1 VKAADWRLAGHGGVE
16 LQAQG
21 WLPESD
27 IGGEV
32 RDVIAIAHGYA
43 EHGGRYGNL
52 VERLV
57 PLGYALYALDHRGH
71 GRSGGSRALVDRMA
85 WVIED
90 FHRFVAEVR
99 GRHGGRR
106 VKLLGHSM
114 GGNVAFGYALRW
126 PEDLSGLV
134 LSGPAIG
141 GLVPGFQR
149 LMLRLMSALAPN
161 AGTIAL
167 PPGAVSRDP
176 AVVAA
181 YVADPL
187 VTVGKMPART
197 VAEMVAA
204 AGRYR
209 EAAPAMKVPVLIQH
223 GEADSLVPLAGNR
236 AIFDAIGAADKTVI
250 TYPGLYHEIYNEPE
264 KEAVIG
270 DLVRWLEAHPATG

>member
-1 VKAADWRLAGHGGVE
+1 MKSADWQLTGHGGVE

-21 WLPESD
+21 WLPE
-27 IGGEV
+27 GEV

-52 VERLV
+52 VDRLV
-57 PLGYALYALDHRGH
+57 PKGYALYALDHRGH
-71 GRSGGSRALVDRMA
+71 GRSGGKRALVDRMA

-90 FHRFVAEVR
+90 FHRFVGELRA
-99 GRHGGRR
+99 RHGGQR

-141 GLVPGFQR
+141 GLVPVFQR
-149 LMLRLMSALAPN
+149 MMLRVMSAFAPN

-167 PPGAVSRDP
+167 PPDAVSRDP

-181 YVADPL
+181 YAADPL

-204 AGRYR
+204 AGRYC
-209 EAAPAMKVPVLIQH
+209 EQAPTMKVPVLVQH
-223 GEADSLVPLAGNR
+223 GEADSLVPLSGNR
-236 AIFDAIGAADKTVI
+236 AIFEAIGATDKTVI

-264 KEAVIG
+264 KDKVIG
-270 DLVRWLEAHPATG
+270 DLVQWLDAHPAS